1 VTTDEVY
8 IQRCL
13 VLALRGL
20 GHVSPNPMVGAV
32 VVADG
37 RIIGEG
43 WHEIC
48 GQAHA
53 EVNAIAAVEKKYPQ
67 DAPALLSKATIYVS
81 LEPCAHHGKTPPC
94 ADLIILKKIPRVVV
108 GSRDPFEAVNG
119 KGIEKL
125 INAGLDVTYG
135 VLEAECREFNR
146 RFFTAVEKR
155 RPWIILKWA
164 ASSDGFL
171 SPLPYHKYWLTSA
184 ISTQL
189 VHQWRAQEDSIL
201 VGKTTALLDD
211 PELTVRNFPGRNPLR
226 LVIDWDLELPPGLKV
241 FNSASPTLIFNGRR
255 SGENGNLRYIH
266 LEFREY
272 LVPYLLYQ
280 LYMLD
285 VRSVIIEG
293 GRSILDLFIAAGLWD
308 EARVFTSRVT
318 LHKGLPVPA
327 FNFSPIFIEPSGSD
341 ILRIYRRQD
350 NP

>member
-43 WHEIC
+43 WHEIY

-226 LVIDWDLELPPGLKV
+226 LVIDWDLELPPTLKV
-241 FNSASPTLIFNGRR
+241 FNSAGPTLIFNGRR

-280 LYMLD
+280 LYLLD
-285 VRSVIIEG
+285 VRSILIEG
-293 GRSILDLFIAAGLWD
+293 GRSLLDLFIAAGLWD

-327 FNFSPIFIEPSGSD
+327 FNFSPIFTEPSGSD

-350 NP
+350 NL